1 MEGQDWTPVVIR
13 KKKPTGAE
21 AKSNTTINQAF
32 RSGQAQTVKKH
43 NAGSNRMSTAG
54 AGKSAAKLENETEE
68 LHHETVSGDLKRAIQ
83 QGRIAKKLTQAQ
95 LAQAINEKLQI
106 VQDYENGRAIPN
118 GQILNKLSRVLGVPL
133 SNKGKAKPKKK

>member
-13 KKKPTGAE
+13 KKKLTGAE
-21 AKSNTTINQAF
+21 AKSNSTINQAF

-43 NAGSNRMSTAG
+43 NAGSNKMMTAG
-54 AGKSAAKLENETEE
+54 AGKNAAKLENETEE
-68 LHHETVSGDLKRAIQ
+68 LHHETVNFDLRRLIQ

-106 VQDYENGRAIPN
+106 VQDYENGKAIPN
-118 GQILNKLSRVLGVPL
+118 GQILNKLSRVLGISL
-133 SNKGKAKPKKK
+133 SNRPKPKPKKK